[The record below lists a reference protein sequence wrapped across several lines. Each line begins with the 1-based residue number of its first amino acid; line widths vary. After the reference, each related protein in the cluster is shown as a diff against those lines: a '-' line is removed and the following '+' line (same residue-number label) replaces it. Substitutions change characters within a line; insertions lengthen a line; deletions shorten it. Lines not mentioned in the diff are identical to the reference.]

1 MSSPRSR
8 AAEVSLD
15 FNIVYISPELILAV
29 GGMLVLAVSL
39 GYRKWAVPGKVTP
52 LSPEMLSIL
61 VLAAALAASIFLAT
75 KPGVHKG
82 VSQFGGLM
90 AVDALAVLFKIIAA
104 FSAIVVAV
112 LAIDYFQG
120 MRIHRGE
127 FYALLIFAVLAIN
140 SLAASTDMI
149 MIYLSIEFLSIT
161 SYVLVGYLKQDP
173 RSNEAAVKYF
183 LYGAVAAAVMLY
195 GMTILYGISA
205 TTNIREMNAIFTR
218 ITPAHLPSHILFLA
232 ALMIMIGFGFKI
244 AMVPFH
250 QWAPDAYEGAPTPI
264 TAFLSV
270 ASKAA
275 GFAVIVRVFSTALH
289 PDMVN
294 WGPVM
299 MVLSGFTMSVGN
311 LTAIPQVNIK
321 RMLAY
326 SSIGQAGYLLIGI
339 AAIRYSPL
347 AIPATLL
354 YLFIY
359 VFMNLGA
366 FAVVTL
372 VSTRINSDD
381 IRDYAGLA
389 KRAPFAAA
397 SMVFFLL
404 ALAGIPPTAGFL
416 AKFYLFSAAIQP
428 QDGHLLAL
436 TIVAIANAV
445 ISVYYYMN
453 VVRVMFFVKAKDET
467 PLAPSPAMNFVVG
480 LTLAA
485 TLVILLYPQPFI
497 ELAHASAKM
506 LAAM

>member
-1 MSSPRSR
+1 MNF
-8 AAEVSLD
+8 ELL
-15 FNIVYISPELILAV
+15 YISPELILAL
-29 GGMLVLAVSL
+29 GGILVLAVSL

-52 LSPEMLSIL
+52 FSPETLGIL
-61 VLAAALAASIFLAT
+61 VLAAALAASVFLAT
-75 KPGVHKG
+75 RPGIHKG
-82 VSQFGGLM
+82 ISQFGGLM
-90 AVDALAVLFKIIAA
+90 AVDGLAVFFKIIAA
-104 FSAIVVAV
+104 FSGIIVAFLAV
-112 LAIDYFQG
+112 DYFQG

-140 SLAASTDMI
+140 FLAASADLI
-149 MIYLSIEFLSIT
+149 MIYLSLEFLSLT

-173 RSNEAAVKYF
+173 RSSEAAVKYF

-195 GMTILYGISA
+195 GMTMLYGVTR
-205 TTNIREMNAIFTR
+205 TTSVQDMTTFFSHFTPER
-218 ITPAHLPSHILFLA
+218 LPAHILFLA
-232 ALMIMIGFGFKI
+232 TLMILVGFGFKI

-270 ASKAA
+270 GSKAA
-275 GFAVIVRVFSTALH
+275 GFAVIIRVLSTALS
-289 PDMVN
+289 PQIVN
-294 WGPVM
+294 WAPVM
-299 MVLSGFTMSVGN
+299 MILSGLTMSVGN

-347 AIPATLL
+347 AIQATLL

-372 VSTRINSDD
+372 VSSRINSDD
-381 IRDYAGLA
+381 IRDYAGLV

-397 SMVFFLL
+397 SMAFFLL
-404 ALAGIPPTAGFL
+404 SLAGIPPTAGFL
-416 AKFYLFSAAIQP
+416 AKFYLFWAAIQP

-445 ISVYYYMN
+445 ISLYYYMN

-467 PLAPSPAMNFVVG
+467 PLAPSPAMSFVVG

-485 TLVILLYPQPFI
+485 TLVVLLWQPFI
-497 ELAHASAKM
+497 EFANASAKM